1 MAVCPMSGTVSAPDT
16 DCRNEQCGN
25 RTCYSKGVFS
35 QIFLLQTKVKQS
47 VILLFKES
55 YCGKGL
61 SNMRKFTSPFKKHNL
76 LIFVFVQQNQH
87 TYIFLELITGKEI
100 FCKAKPKQ
108 ESLS

>member
-1 MAVCPMSGTVSAPDT
+1 MAVSPMSGTVSGPDT
-16 DCRNEQCGN
+16 DCKNEQCGN

-61 SNMRKFTSPFKKHNL
+61 SNMRKFTSPFKK
-76 LIFVFVQQNQH
+76 
-87 TYIFLELITGKEI
+87 T
-100 FCKAKPKQ
+100 
-108 ESLS
+108 